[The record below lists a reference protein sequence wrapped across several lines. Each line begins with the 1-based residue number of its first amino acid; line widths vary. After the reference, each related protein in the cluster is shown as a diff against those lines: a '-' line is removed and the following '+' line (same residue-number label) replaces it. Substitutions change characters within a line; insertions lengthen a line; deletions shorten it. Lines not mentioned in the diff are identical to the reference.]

1 MNDMK
6 DIATASRTKE
16 ILNKYG
22 FTFKKSLGQNF
33 LIDANVIHK
42 VLDKAAVDRE
52 TAVIEV
58 GPGIGSLTEQI
69 AKRAGRVIAYE
80 IDQRLIPVL
89 NDTLAPYSNVKV
101 INEDILKADIG
112 AMIEEE
118 LSDFKEIVVIANLPY
133 YITTPILM
141 NFLMQKLP
149 IDRYYV
155 MMQKEVGERISA
167 EPNTKA
173 YGSLTI
179 AIDYYTEAKIV
190 QNVPKAVFMPA
201 PNVDSIIVEMKARQS
216 PKVAVDDEDTFFR
229 LTKGAFIQ
237 RRKTILNN
245 YLSLF
250 EDGKKFKSE
259 IGDLLNAAG
268 IDPVRR
274 GESLSIED
282 FGAIYHKL
290 KEFPNLKFEK
300 VQ

>member
-1 MNDMK
+1 MK
-6 DIATASRTKE
+6 DIATVSRTKE
-16 ILNKYG
+16 ILQTHG

-42 VLDKAAVDRE
+42 VLDRADVNED

-69 AKRAGRVIAYE
+69 AKRAGKVVAYE

-89 NDTLAPYSNVKV
+89 NDTLSPYSNVKI
-101 INEDILKADIG
+101 INADILKADVG
-112 AMIEEE
+112 AMMEEE
-118 LSDFKEIVVIANLPY
+118 LASFKEAVVIANLPY

-167 EPNTKA
+167 EPSTKA
-173 YGSLTI
+173 YGSLSI
-179 AIDYYTEAKIV
+179 AIDYYTDAKTV

-201 PNVDSIIVEMKARQS
+201 PNVDSIIVEMKTRKE
-216 PKVAVDDEDTFFR
+216 PKVAVADEEKFFK
-229 LTKGAFIQ
+229 LTRGAFVQ

-250 EDGKKFKSE
+250 EDGKKHKLE
-259 IGDLLNAAG
+259 INELLNDAE
-268 IDPVRR
+268 IDPRRR

-282 FGAIYHKL
+282 FAAIYRKL
-290 KEFPNLKFEK
+290 ENFPSLKF
-300 VQ
+300 V

>member
-16 ILNKYG
+16 ILQKHG

-42 VLDKAAVDRE
+42 VLDKAEINED

-69 AKRAGRVIAYE
+69 AKRAGKVVAYE

-89 NDTLAPYSNVKV
+89 NDTLGPYDNVTI
-101 INEDILKADIG
+101 INEDILKADVRGMIG
-112 AMIEEE
+112 EEMA
-118 LSDFKEIVVIANLPY
+118 SYKEVVVIANLPY

-141 NFLMQKLP
+141 NFLMKNVP

-167 EPNTKA
+167 VPGTKA
-173 YGSLTI
+173 YGSLSI
-179 AIDYYTEAKIV
+179 AIDYYTDAKTV

-201 PNVDSIIVEMKARQS
+201 PNVDSIIVEMKTREE
-216 PKVAVDDEDTFFR
+216 PKVAVEDEEKFFR
-229 LTKGAFIQ
+229 LTRGAFVQ

-250 EDGKKFKSE
+250 ENGKKHKPE
-259 IGDLLNAAG
+259 INELLDDAG

-282 FGAIYHKL
+282 FAAIYRKL
-290 KEFPNLKFEK
+290 ENFPNLKF
-300 VQ
+300 V

>member
-1 MNDMK
+1 MK

-16 ILNKYG
+16 ILQKHG

-42 VLDKAAVDRE
+42 VLDKAEINED

-69 AKRAGRVIAYE
+69 AKRAGKVVAYE

-89 NDTLAPYSNVKV
+89 NDTLGPYDNVTI
-101 INEDILKADIG
+101 INEDILKADVHG
-112 AMIEEE
+112 MIEDEMA
-118 LSDFKEIVVIANLPY
+118 SYKEVVVIANLPY

-141 NFLMQKLP
+141 NFLMKNVP

-167 EPNTKA
+167 VPGTKA
-173 YGSLTI
+173 YGSLSI
-179 AIDYYTEAKIV
+179 AIDYYTDAKTV

-201 PNVDSIIVEMKARQS
+201 PNVDSIIVEMKTREE
-216 PKVAVDDEDTFFR
+216 PKVSVEDEEKFFR
-229 LTKGAFIQ
+229 LTRGAFVQ

-250 EDGKKFKSE
+250 ENGKKHKPE
-259 IGDLLNAAG
+259 INELLDDAG

-282 FGAIYHKL
+282 FAAIYRKL
-290 KEFPNLKFEK
+290 ENFPNLKF
-300 VQ
+300 V

>member
-1 MNDMK
+1 MK
-6 DIATASRTKE
+6 DIATVSRTKE
-16 ILNKYG
+16 ILKTHG

-42 VLDKAAVDRE
+42 VLDRADVNGD

-69 AKRAGRVIAYE
+69 DKRAGKVVAYE
-80 IDQRLIPVL
+80 IEQRLIPVL
-89 NDTLAPYSNVKV
+89 NDTLSPYNNIKV
-101 INEDILKADIG
+101 INEDILKADVSG
-112 AMIEEE
+112 MIEEE
-118 LSDFKEIVVIANLPY
+118 LAAFEEVVVIANLPY

-167 EPNTKA
+167 EPSTKA
-173 YGSLTI
+173 YGSLSI
-179 AIDYYTEAKIV
+179 AIDYYTEAKTV

-201 PNVDSIIVEMKARQS
+201 PNVDSIIVEMKTRKEL
-216 PKVAVDDEDTFFR
+216 KVSVEDEEKFFK
-229 LTKGAFIQ
+229 LTRGAFVQ

-250 EDGKKFKSE
+250 EDGKKHKLE
-259 IGDLLNAAG
+259 INELLDDAE
-268 IDPVRR
+268 IDSRRR

-282 FGAIYHKL
+282 FEAIYRKL
-290 KEFPNLKFEK
+290 ENYPNLKF
-300 VQ
+300 V

>member
-1 MNDMK
+1 MK
-6 DIATASRTKE
+6 DIATVSRTKE
-16 ILNKYG
+16 ILNKHG

-33 LIDANVIHK
+33 LIDANVIHR
-42 VLDKAAVDRE
+42 VLDKAEVSED

-69 AKRAGRVIAYE
+69 AKRAGKVAAYE

-89 NDTLAPYSNVKV
+89 NDTLAPYDNVTI

-112 AMIEEE
+112 AMIKEEMAMY
-118 LSDFKEIVVIANLPY
+118 DEIVVIANLPY

-167 EPNTKA
+167 RPGTKA
-173 YGSLTI
+173 YGSLSI
-179 AIDYYTEAKIV
+179 AIDYYTDAKTV

-201 PNVDSIIVEMKARQS
+201 PNVDSIIVEMKARKE
-216 PKVAVDDEDTFFR
+216 PKVTVEDEDKFFK
-229 LTKGAFIQ
+229 LTRGAFVQ

-245 YLSLF
+245 YQVLF
-250 EDGKKFKSE
+250 EDGKAHRLE
-259 IGDLLNAAG
+259 INELLNDAG
-268 IDPVRR
+268 IEPRRR

-282 FGAIYHKL
+282 FESIYRKL
-290 KEFPNLKFEK
+290 NNFPNLKF
-300 VQ
+300 V